1 MRHQEEKLLKAK
13 LKDLGELYQDY
24 EKEDDP
30 DSRSMNMSMINDAVA
45 DIIDFVEKEIEDA
58 VYDALLEQAKHD

>member
-1 MRHQEEKLLKAK
+1 MRHQELKLLKAK
-13 LKDLGELYQDY
+13 LKDLGELHQDY